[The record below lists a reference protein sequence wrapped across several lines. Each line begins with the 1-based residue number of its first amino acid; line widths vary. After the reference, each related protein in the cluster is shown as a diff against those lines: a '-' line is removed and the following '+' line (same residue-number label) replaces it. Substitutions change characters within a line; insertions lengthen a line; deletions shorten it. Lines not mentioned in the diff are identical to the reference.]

1 MSTFTVK
8 SVMPT
13 GKNHATY
20 GTEFYVQ
27 FNETEAA
34 FPLWFKSQPD
44 IGTAIE
50 GDIVAGK
57 FKKVKKEYT
66 PQAEA
71 PAGAPAAKPAWK
83 DNSDGMRQGMCFN
96 NAANYVAT
104 LEFTK
109 ALTNQEWAE
118 LTFSYAQSLYRLG
131 DLNQAPEG
139 SQAAPADE
147 VPTTVAGVFGPGA
160 EVVKPSGN

>member
-1 MSTFTVK
+1 MTYTVK

-20 GTEFYVQ
+20 GIEFYVQ
-27 FNETEAA
+27 FNETEQA
-34 FPLWFKSQPD
+34 FPLWFKTQPEVGSTVD
-44 IGTAIE
+44 GE
-50 GDIVAGK
+50 IVAGK
-57 FKKVKKEYT
+57 FKKIKKEYT

-71 PAGAPAAKPAWK
+71 APGAPAAAKPAWK

-104 LEFTK
+104 LEFPQ
-109 ALTNQEWAE
+109 ALTDAEWAQ
-118 LTFSYAQSLYRLG
+118 TVFAYAQALYRMG
-131 DLNQAPEG
+131 DLTQPPVAT
-139 SQAAPADE
+139 QLPAEE

-160 EVVKPSGN
+160 EVVKPS